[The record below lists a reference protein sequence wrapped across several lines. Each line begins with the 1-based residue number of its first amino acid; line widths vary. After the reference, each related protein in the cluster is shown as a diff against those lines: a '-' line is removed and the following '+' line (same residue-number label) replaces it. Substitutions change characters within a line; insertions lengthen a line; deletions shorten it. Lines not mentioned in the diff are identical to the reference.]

1 MINLILDCSCGMN
14 VYLVCGEKVFSKI
27 DSTQNK
33 HSDELLLVVDNLLKE
48 ADLHINQ
55 IDNFCV
61 CIGPGSFTGVR
72 VAISLVKGLAIGTKA
87 KVFTLTNFD
96 IFDVNNNAN
105 ACLVLDGFS
114 FFVYVRR
121 IVNGEIFDEC
131 LDVSQL
137 KNQIDESKFKVYVL
151 SEKTQNLLKKFEIE
165 ANIVKN
171 NIVSAFCSV
180 VKNKS
185 AVDLNQIFPVY
196 LRASQAEIE
205 REKKLKN
212 GSN

>member
-1 MINLILDCSCGMN
+1 MI
-14 VYLVCGEKVFSKI
+14 
-27 DSTQNK
+27 
-33 HSDELLLVVDNLLKE
+33 
-48 ADLHINQ
+48 
-55 IDNFCV
+55 
-61 CIGPGSFTGVR
+61 
-72 VAISLVKGLAIGTKA
+72 KGL
-87 KVFTLTNFD
+87 N
-96 IFDVNNNAN
+96 
-105 ACLVLDGFS
+105 
-114 FFVYVRR
+114 
-121 IVNGEIFDEC
+121 
-131 LDVSQL
+131 

-185 AVDLNQIFPVY
+185 PVDLNQIFPVY